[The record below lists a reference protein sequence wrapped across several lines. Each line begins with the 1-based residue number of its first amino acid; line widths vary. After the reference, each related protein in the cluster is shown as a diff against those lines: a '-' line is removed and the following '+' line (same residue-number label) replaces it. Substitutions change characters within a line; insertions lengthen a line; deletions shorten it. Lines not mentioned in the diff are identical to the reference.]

1 MIRSL
6 ILFSLLSLGKPVL
19 ANNADFMHCYDFGC
33 KSVQPVSFSPV
44 QWQSLGEIFAR
55 PALSPWLEKQQIRA
69 AVALMERFS
78 GSQVGTERDKG
89 GNYPGT
95 DISHQQDCIDESTNT
110 LQYLLALEQRDW
122 LRWHEVEGKQRR
134 VSWLIFIHWTAVIRD
149 VHNDELYAVDS
160 WYLDNGAKP
169 YVQKLDDWRYR
180 SAFPVALNP

>member
-33 KSVQPVSFSPV
+33 KSVLPVSF
-44 QWQSLGEIFAR
+44 AR
-55 PALSPWLEKQQIRA
+55 PELSPWLEKQQIRA

-78 GSQVGTERDKG
+78 GSQAGTERDKG

-110 LQYLLALEQRDW
+110 FQYLLALEQRDW

-149 VHNDELYAVDS
+149 VHNDEGTGQYGS
-160 WYLDNGAKP
+160 GRGHRN
-169 YVQKLDDWRYR
+169 VQPRPHRRDY
-180 SAFPVALNP
+180 